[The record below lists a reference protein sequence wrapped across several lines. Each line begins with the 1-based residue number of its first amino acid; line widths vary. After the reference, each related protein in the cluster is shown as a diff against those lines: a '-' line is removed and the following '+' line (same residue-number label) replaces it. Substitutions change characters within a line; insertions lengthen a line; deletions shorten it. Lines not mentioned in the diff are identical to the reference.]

1 MILNMKRLTTCV
13 LLSLCVVNTINAQE
27 SRPGAILAP
36 DKYDEWGDVPFVIES
51 ARLDKI
57 ARQLKEWPLSIV
69 YLMIYAGQTACKDE
83 AKARGIR
90 AAEFLTNAG
99 IEPERVVWIVAGWKK
114 KLLVEVWIWPPNLGR
129 PKVVTDQNLKPAEV
143 RIERGCKIKYRPEAR
158 PRPSSTRPKK
168 AQSILT
174 SENHTFV

>member
-1 MILNMKRLTTCV
+1 MILNMKHLITCI
-13 LLSLCVVNTINAQE
+13 LLSLCVVHTIRAQE

-36 DKYDEWGDVPFVIES
+36 DKYDEWGDVPFVTES

-99 IEPERVVWIVAGWKK
+99 IEPERVVWIDAGWQK

-129 PKVVTDQNLKPAEV
+129 PKVATDQNLKPAEV

-158 PRPSSTRPKK
+158 PRPTRALRK
-168 AQSILT
+168 Q
-174 SENHTFV
+174 